1 MFRPVCSR
9 RPSVWNGGFWE
20 SPFGRSRP
28 IAAVSAFR
36 KQPPTSRRKA
46 DMRVIGNRDPLQRSE
61 NAESSYFRHSPK
73 RSTRD
78 SDSANRRSHIADPW
92 PPIEVSAALTRQRL
106 EPEWVTSA
114 ILPSPTQARTSWTAA
129 CAPALTDGCRPNT
142 NACQDLYRSSH
153 PRSSGST
160 HPWYS

>member
-1 MFRPVCSR
+1 MRHSHLRGESAISMRVAEAPTPCCHSR
-9 RPSVWNGGFWE
+9 RPK
-20 SPFGRSRP
+20 
-28 IAAVSAFR
+28 AAFDF
-36 KQPPTSRRKA
+36 TLKA
-46 DMRVIGNRDPLQRSE
+46 DSGLIGWTRPPLQRSE